1 MPQNSNNNRT
11 GENNS
16 PVLFNHD
23 FIDSLIYPA
32 GIISRKGIIEHAN
45 RPFIDIFGLEK
56 DLGMFNW
63 PAFFS
68 TDCKKIV
75 ARAFINSLNGAFT
88 SSAVE
93 LKLAE
98 NSDQNNT
105 PVEILM
111 QPLMNEGNVSS
122 VLVFIKNSD
131 KNNKTDNYSA
141 DNTSDDYGDSHYFEF
156 SPLPLIRF
164 NRNMTVYMC
173 SRSFEGVVGY
183 KCEEIS
189 NPDTQ
194 VVKSLFKY
202 DAEKIKNYITEI
214 INGNIP
220 FKRIGE
226 IKIRTKNDDERVVN
240 VIIYPV
246 SNNNEITAI
255 DLLMED
261 ITMLKD
267 LKYRLSIAKRINLLS
282 DIGRG
287 FIHSINNTTNVILNQ
302 TQLLQIITEKKSVLD
317 GLKQV
322 EKYVHDV
329 IEHIRRIQNFLDERE
344 EGEIE
349 RKESLS
355 KIINDSVE
363 FVKIHFKVEENR
375 KRRGITIE
383 RNYDNNLNIKT
394 DTRFLRELIIW
405 GVLRVSAY
413 VEKKGTISIELNKN
427 EFYSLSISVE
437 KSVVSDKENI
447 VPFTIDGFSPS
458 EIRNAAEKINVKI
471 IEEESGDRYSIKII
485 FPKNSILE
493 DEEILNIN
501 RDYSIRDK
509 DILIVEDEK
518 ALQLILGNLFERMG
532 NRVFITDNGCKAFE
546 EFKTKD
552 YDMVISDYDV
562 SGLTGIE
569 LAARVKE
576 INENTLTV
584 LLSGWSLG
592 DLKVYDRLVDF
603 YIAKPF
609 NIDDLLKG
617 IATAMPLKKVGN
629 NS

>member
-1 MPQNSNNNRT
+1 M
-11 GENNS
+11 
-16 PVLFNHD
+16 
-23 FIDSLIYPA
+23 
-32 GIISRKGIIEHAN
+32 
-45 RPFIDIFGLEK
+45 
-56 DLGMFNW
+56 
-63 PAFFS
+63 
-68 TDCKKIV
+68 
-75 ARAFINSLNGAFT
+75 
-88 SSAVE
+88 
-93 LKLAE
+93 
-98 NSDQNNT
+98 
-105 PVEILM
+105 
-111 QPLMNEGNVSS
+111 
-122 VLVFIKNSD
+122 
-131 KNNKTDNYSA
+131 
-141 DNTSDDYGDSHYFEF
+141 
-156 SPLPLIRF
+156 
-164 NRNMTVYMC
+164 
-173 SRSFEGVVGY
+173 
-183 KCEEIS
+183 
-189 NPDTQ
+189 
-194 VVKSLFKY
+194 
-202 DAEKIKNYITEI
+202 
-214 INGNIP
+214 
-220 FKRIGE
+220 
-226 IKIRTKNDDERVVN
+226 
-240 VIIYPV
+240 
-246 SNNNEITAI
+246 
-255 DLLMED
+255 
-261 ITMLKD
+261 
-267 LKYRLSIAKRINLLS
+267 S

-287 FIHSINNTTNVILNQ
+287 INNSINNTTNVILNQ

-363 FVKIHFKVEENR
+363 FVKIHFKVEESR
-375 KRRGITIE
+375 KRRGLTIE

-405 GVLRVSAY
+405 GVLRVAAY
-413 VEKKGTISIELNKN
+413 VEKKGTVAIELNKK

-437 KSVVSDKENI
+437 KSVTSDKENI

-471 IEEESGDRYSIKII
+471 IEEESGDSYSIKII

-493 DEEILNIN
+493 DEETLSLNG
-501 RDYSIRDK
+501 DYSIRDK

-546 EFKTKD
+546 EFKNKD

-617 IATAMPLKKVGN
+617 IAGAMSLKKTGIN
-629 NS
+629 A